1 MIRAL
6 WPALASLG
14 AGLVLF
20 ATAAGAAPAVAIPV
34 GIAGAV
40 ELAWAFSVLRAGRL
54 VMPRAAIVGGAV
66 GIVGSG
72 FLLLTG
78 PVALVPFVA
87 LFVFHWSIAIAAVIE
102 LRGARARS
110 LGAAAT
116 VAMAPS
122 TAPSTASAPAPA
134 PRQRRAGAFTIV
146 LVIEAMLVAAI
157 ATPALAASEAG
168 EFAVPHGTLHSGH

>member
-1 MIRAL
+1 MMIRAL

-34 GIAGAV
+34 GIAGGV

-54 VMPRAAIVGGAV
+54 VMPRAAIAGGAV

-110 LGAAAT
+110 LGAPAP
-116 VAMAPS
+116 VA
-122 TAPSTASAPAPA
+122 TASASASAPP
-134 PRQRRAGAFTIV
+134 PRQRRAGAFTLV

>member
-1 MIRAL
+1 MMLRAL

-20 ATAAGAAPAVAIPV
+20 ATAAGAPVGVAVPV
-34 GIAGAV
+34 GIVGAL
-40 ELAWAFSVLRAGRL
+40 EIAWAFAVLRAGHL
-54 VMPRAAIVGGAV
+54 VAPRAAIVGGAV
-66 GIVGSG
+66 GLVGSG

-78 PVALVPFVA
+78 PLALIPFLA

-102 LRGARARS
+102 LRGQNARRAAAD
-110 LGAAAT
+110 GAALR
-116 VAMAPS
+116 S
-122 TAPSTASAPAPA
+122 
-134 PRQRRAGAFTIV
+134 PRQRRSGVFALA

-168 EFAVPHGTLHSGH
+168 EFAVPHGTSHSGH

>member
-1 MIRAL
+1 MMIRAL

-20 ATAAGAAPAVAIPV
+20 ATAAGAPTLIGILV
-34 GIAGAV
+34 GIAAAV
-40 ELAWAFSVLRAGRL
+40 ELAWAFAVLRAGRL
-54 VMPRAAIVGGAV
+54 VMPRAAVSGGAI
-66 GIVGSG
+66 GILGSG

-78 PVALVPFVA
+78 PLALIPFLA
-87 LFVFHWSIAIAAVIE
+87 LFVFHWSIAIAAVVE
-102 LRGARARS
+102 LRAKHAERRPAEH
-110 LGAAAT
+110 
-116 VAMAPS
+116 
-122 TAPSTASAPAPA
+122 SAPAPR
-134 PRQRRAGAFTIV
+134 RQRRAGAFTIA

>member
-20 ATAAGAAPAVAIPV
+20 ATAAGAAPVIAVPV
-34 GIAGAV
+34 GLAGAV
-40 ELAWAFSVLRAGRL
+40 ELVWALAVLRAGRL
-54 VMPRAAIVGGAV
+54 VAPRAAIAGGAV
-66 GIVGSG
+66 GIAGSG

-78 PVALVPFVA
+78 PLALIPFLA
-87 LFVFHWSIAIAAVIE
+87 LFVFHWSIAIAAVLE
-102 LRGARARS
+102 VRRLRADSAVAPGETPDARA
-110 LGAAAT
+110 
-116 VAMAPS
+116 V
-122 TAPSTASAPAPA
+122 ASAGGPVSSPI
-134 PRQRRAGAFTIV
+134 RRRAGGFTIA